1 MTMET
6 SLKQC
11 TMPNVSLRFDDN
23 SIPTS
28 QQQWIWVLQLNNE
41 DCLIVVRS
49 LCWSPSDALQLQA
62 ISQGTNFSPFTRCEC
77 QCSVPPNSSMI
88 NMRNNLASCPIT
100 KTLPQRLNRLNKI
113 NNQALDPSVFSQNI
127 ISKKQ
132 KEFLYLLR
140 WISRRKLYPR
150 QRTNVIFMAMCYNN
164 CFNFVTPSFDKCGI
178 RYNFLDSKFIIA
190 EIQVRSMMSIH

>member
-11 TMPNVSLRFDDN
+11 TMPNVSLRFDDS

-28 QQQWIWVLQLNNE
+28 QWQWIWVLQLNNE

-100 KTLPQRLNRLNKI
+100 KTLPQRLNTLNKI
-113 NNQALDPSVFSQNI
+113 NNQALES
-127 ISKKQ
+127 ISIQSKYHFQEAEGISLSFKMNKQ
-132 KEFLYLLR
+132 KETLPKATHQCDLHGHVL
-140 WISRRKLYPR
+140 
-150 QRTNVIFMAMCYNN
+150 
-164 CFNFVTPSFDKCGI
+164 
-178 RYNFLDSKFIIA
+178 
-190 EIQVRSMMSIH
+190 